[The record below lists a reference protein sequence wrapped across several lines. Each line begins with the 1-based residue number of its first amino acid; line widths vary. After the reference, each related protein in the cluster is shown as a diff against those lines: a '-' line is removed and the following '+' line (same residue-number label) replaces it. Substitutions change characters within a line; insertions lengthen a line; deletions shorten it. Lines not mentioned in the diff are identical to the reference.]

1 MVHKMGKSATRTVRE
16 PVDRLAHPLMS
27 AAPLPEH
34 HMRTHWASF
43 VTLVAAA
50 AITVSPAGALA
61 AEPGASWAP
70 VPGKL
75 MTEWG
80 AKVTP
85 DNVWPEYPRP
95 SLERSEWMNLNGLWD
110 YAILGMDPAS
120 TDKVQ
125 GKILVPF
132 PPESALSGV
141 GKIVQPDQTLHYR
154 RTFEVPASWKGRR
167 TLLNFGAVDWRCRVI
182 INGTDVGSHTG
193 GYTPFSFDITDA
205 LKDGPNEIIVIA
217 HDPTDTGGQGRGK
230 QWLSPHGI
238 WYTPTSGIWQTVWLE
253 PVSDVHI
260 TRLTCKADPA
270 TGAVNVIAEHAGTFA
285 PDMKATIFIEKN
297 DDALAVMESEGGMG
311 NFNIVLPDVRPW
323 TPDDPFLY
331 DLNVRITQGDKVID
345 EASSYFAYR
354 TVALGKDENGVP
366 RLLLNGKP
374 VFHFG
379 PLDQGFWPD
388 GLYTPP
394 SDEAMRFDIE
404 AAKRMGSNML
414 RKHVKVESDRYY
426 TWCDRL
432 GIMVWQDMPSPFFND
447 EPAGSEKN
455 KFRNPPL
462 TQEWK
467 DGFLAEWTEI
477 IDDFRHH
484 PSIVMWVPWNEGW
497 GQNDLAWSKEI
508 VERTKKLDPSRLVN
522 NASGWTDM
530 AVGDTIDHHLYP
542 GPGMPPIESTRAS
555 VLGEFGGL
563 GLPIDGHTW
572 VEKNNWGYV
581 SYKSKEELTDA
592 YLALIEELPMLIG
605 QGLCAA
611 VYTQTTDVEIEVN
624 GWLTYD
630 RKVWKIE
637 PDAVRAA
644 TLRLYQTP
652 PRVRTLVSHA
662 GSPVRDAA
670 GSWRYTSD
678 TPSPDSSGRAW
689 FEAAFDD
696 SGWSKGLAGF
706 GTKGTPGARIGT
718 EWSSGEIWLR
728 RNFTLDVTP
737 KGKLA
742 LSIHHDEDADVYFN
756 GVKVA
761 SLSGYTTDYRVV
773 SLSADALAAIKPDSN
788 TIAIHCRQSRGGQ
801 YIDCGIIEITD

>member
-1 MVHKMGKSATRTVRE
+1 
-16 PVDRLAHPLMS
+16 
-27 AAPLPEH
+27 
-34 HMRTHWASF
+34 MRTRWMASVAIGSAVMFLSESGAAWAMPPDF
-43 VTLVAAA
+43 AWT
-50 AITVSPAGALA
+50 
-61 AEPGASWAP
+61 P
-70 VPGKL
+70 VPGTL

-95 SLERSEWMNLNGLWD
+95 SLEREEWMNLNGLWD
-110 YAILGMDPAS
+110 YAILGKDPAS

-141 GKIVQPDQTLHYR
+141 GHILQPDQSIHYR

-167 TLLNFGAVDWRCRVI
+167 TILNFGAVDWRCKVS
-182 INGTDVGSHTG
+182 INGKDVGQHSG
-193 GYTPFSFDITDA
+193 GYTPFSFDITDS
-205 LKDGPNEIIVIA
+205 LKDGPNEITVIA
-217 HDPTDTGGQGRGK
+217 EDPTDTGGQGRGK

-253 PVSDVHI
+253 PVNDLHI
-260 TRLTCKADPA
+260 TRLGFDADPA
-270 TGAVNVIAEHAGTFA
+270 TGAIDIKPDHAGEFT
-285 PDMKATIFIEKN
+285 PDMIAQVFIEK
-297 DDALAVMESEGGMG
+297 AGEPLAILECEGGLSPG
-311 NFNIVLPDVRPW
+311 SRITLPDPRPW

-331 DLNVRITQGDKVID
+331 DVVVRITQGDKVID
-345 EASSYFAYR
+345 EVKSYLAYR

-432 GIMVWQDMPSPFFND
+432 GILVWQDMPSPFFND

-455 KFRNPPL
+455 KFSNPPL
-462 TQEWK
+462 TQEGK
-467 DGFLAEWTEI
+467 DTFLAEWTEI

-497 GQNDLAWSKEI
+497 GQNDLEWSREI

-530 AVGDTIDHHLYP
+530 AVGDTVDHHLYP

-572 VEKNNWGYV
+572 VQKNNWGYV

-592 YLALIEELPMLIG
+592 YLSMIEKLPMLIG

-630 RKVWKIE
+630 RKVWKID
-637 PDAVRAA
+637 PDVARAA
-644 TLRLYQTP
+644 TLKVYKKP
-652 PRVRTLVSHA
+652 PTIRRILGHA
-662 GSPVRDAA
+662 GEGLP
-670 GSWRYTSD
+670 GTWRFT
-678 TPSPDSSGRAW
+678 TREPGPDSQGRAW
-689 FEAAFDD
+689 SDGGFDD
-696 SGWSKGLAGF
+696 SGWTSGLAGF
-706 GTKGTPGARIGT
+706 GTGGTPGAVVET
-718 EWSSGEIWLR
+718 EWATDAIWMR
-728 RNFTLDVTP
+728 STFDAPAETIKR
-737 KGKLA
+737 LA
-742 LSIHHDEDADVYFN
+742 ADSRLAISIHHDENASVYLN
-756 GVKVA
+756 GTLIA
-761 SLSGYTTDYRVV
+761 EFQGYTTGYITVQ
-773 SLSADALAAIKPDSN
+773 LPESAARALKPGVN
-788 TIAIHCRQSRGGQ
+788 TLAVRCSQTRGGQ
-801 YIDCGIIEITD
+801 YIDCGLTEVVSGK

>member
-1 MVHKMGKSATRTVRE
+1 MQPATYA
-16 PVDRLAHPLMS
+16 L
-27 AAPLPEH
+27 
-34 HMRTHWASF
+34 
-43 VTLVAAA
+43 AA
-50 AITVSPAGALA
+50 AISCATLAGSPAFAGEI
-61 AEPGASWAP
+61 AEEPATWTP

-85 DNVWPEYPRP
+85 ENVWPEYPRP
-95 SLERSEWMNLNGLWD
+95 SLERSEWLNLNGLWD
-110 YAILGMDPAS
+110 YAILGKDSAAP
-120 TDKVQ
+120 DKPQ

-141 GKIVQPDQTLHYR
+141 GKILQPDQTIHYR

-167 TLLNFGAVDWRCRVI
+167 IILNFGAVDWRCAVRV
-182 INGTDVGSHTG
+182 NGKEVGSHSG

-205 LKDGPNEIIVIA
+205 LKDGPNEIVVIA

-230 QWLSPHGI
+230 QWLNPHGI

-253 PVSDVHI
+253 PVNDVHI
-260 TRLTCKADPA
+260 TRLGFDADPA
-270 TGAVNVIAEHAGTFA
+270 TGAIDVIPEHAGQFT
-285 PDMKATIFIEKN
+285 PDMIAQVFIEKQGEP
-297 DDALAVMESEGGMG
+297 LAILECEGGMSPHAQ
-311 NFNIVLPDVRPW
+311 IVLPHPRPW

-331 DLNVRITQGDKVID
+331 DVVVRITQGDKVID
-345 EASSYFAYR
+345 EVKSYLAYR

-366 RLLLNGKP
+366 RLLLNGEP

-432 GIMVWQDMPSPFFND
+432 GILVWQDMPSPFFSD
-447 EPAGSEKN
+447 DPAGSDKN
-455 KFRNPPL
+455 KFSNPPL

-467 DGFLAEWTEI
+467 DTFLAEWTEI
-477 IDDFRHH
+477 IDDLRHH

-497 GQNDLAWSKEI
+497 GQNDLDWSREI

-572 VEKNNWGYV
+572 VQKNNWGYV
-581 SYKSKEELTDA
+581 SYQSKEELTDA
-592 YLALIEELPMLIG
+592 YLSMIEKLPMLIG

-630 RKVWKIE
+630 RKVWKID
-637 PDAVRAA
+637 PDVARAA
-644 TLRLYQTP
+644 TLKVYKKP
-652 PRVRTLVSHA
+652 PTIRRILGHA
-662 GSPVRDAA
+662 GDGLP
-670 GSWRYTSD
+670 GTWRLTTSE
-678 TPSPDSSGRAW
+678 PGPDSQGRAW
-689 FEAAFDD
+689 SDTGYDD
-696 SGWSKGLAGF
+696 SGWTSGRAGF
-706 GTKGTPGARIGT
+706 GTGTTPGALVET
-718 EWSSGEIWLR
+718 EWNTDTIWMRSTFDAPAETVKRLAIGS
-728 RNFTLDVTP
+728 N
-737 KGKLA
+737 LA
-742 LSIHHDEDADVYFN
+742 LSIHHDENASVYLN
-756 GVKVA
+756 GTLIA
-761 SLSGYTTDYRVV
+761 EFQGYTTGYITIQ
-773 SLSADALAAIKPDSN
+773 LPESAAQALKPGTN
-788 TIAIHCRQSRGGQ
+788 TLAVRCTQTRGGQ
-801 YIDCGIIEITD
+801 YIDCGLVEVVSGE

>member
-1 MVHKMGKSATRTVRE
+1 MPTLTAALALACLSLGTVARESVHAQ
-16 PVDRLAHPLMS
+16 P
-27 AAPLPEH
+27 
-34 HMRTHWASF
+34 
-43 VTLVAAA
+43 
-50 AITVSPAGALA
+50 SPA
-61 AEPGASWAP
+61 WKP

-95 SLERSEWMNLNGLWD
+95 SLEREEWMNLNGLWD
-110 YAILGMDPAS
+110 YEVL
-120 TDKVQ
+120 DKSEPVPLVSG

-141 GKIVQPDQTLHYR
+141 GHILQPDQSIHYR

-167 TLLNFGAVDWRCRVI
+167 TILNFGAVDWRCTVS
-182 INGTDVGSHTG
+182 INGKDVGRHSG

-205 LKDGPNEIIVIA
+205 LKDGPNEITVIA
-217 HDPTDTGGQGRGK
+217 EDPTDTGGQGRGK

-253 PVSDVHI
+253 PVNDVHI
-260 TRLTCKADPA
+260 TRLAFDADPA
-270 TGAVNVIAEHAGTFA
+270 TGAIDIKPDHGGEFA
-285 PDMKATIFIEKN
+285 PDMIAQVFIEK
-297 DDALAVMESEGGMG
+297 AGEPLAILECEGGLSPHSQ
-311 NFNIVLPDVRPW
+311 ITLPDPRPW
-323 TPDDPFLY
+323 TPEDPFLY
-331 DLNVRITQGDKVID
+331 DVVVRITQGDKVID
-345 EASSYFAYR
+345 EVKSYLAYR
-354 TVALGKDENGVP
+354 TVALGKDADGVP

-432 GIMVWQDMPSPFFND
+432 GILVWQDMPSPFFSD
-447 EPAGSEKN
+447 EPAGSDKN
-455 KFRNPPL
+455 KFKNPPL
-462 TQEWK
+462 TEQWK
-467 DGFLAEWTEI
+467 DTFLAEWTEI

-497 GQNDLAWSKEI
+497 GQNDLAWSREI

-530 AVGDTIDHHLYP
+530 NVGDTIDYHLYP
-542 GPGMPPIESTRAS
+542 GPGMPPVEPTRAS
-555 VLGEFGGL
+555 VLGEYGGL

-572 VEKNNWGYV
+572 IDKNNWGYV
-581 SYKSKEELTDA
+581 SYKSKEDLTAA
-592 YLALIEELPMLIG
+592 YLAQLEQIPMLIG

-644 TLRLYQTP
+644 TLRLYQPP

-662 GSPVRDAA
+662 GSPVQNAA

-678 TPSPDSSGRAW
+678 SPSPDSNGRAW
-689 FEAAFDD
+689 SDASFDD
-696 SGWSKGLAGF
+696 SGWSKGLGGF
-706 GTKGTPGARIGT
+706 GTKGTPGARIGS
-718 EWSSGEIWLR
+718 EWSSAEIWLR
-728 RNFTLDVTP
+728 RTFTLDDAP

-742 LSIHHDEDADVYFN
+742 LSIHHDEDADVYIN

-773 SLSADALAAIKPDSN
+773 SLSADALAAITPGAN
-788 TIAIHCRQSRGGQ
+788 TIAIHCRQTRGGQ
-801 YIDCGIIEITD
+801 YIDCGIIEIVD